1 MTTGDR
7 TEGRETAETA
17 ADDRAVPPPGT
28 SQGRR
33 LARRRLRKKQKRER
47 GVALVL
53 VLAALTILAVM
64 LTDFQDETSAELGSA
79 LSARDGLKAEY
90 AARSAISLS
99 RLLIAAEPSIRKSIA
114 PLFMLMGGP
123 PPQIPVWQFADQVL
137 GAFNDSTGMQKF
149 SSLASVNLEKGKKLG
164 MEGAGFD
171 IEIIDEDSKINLN
184 NAWRD
189 PLTQMRLV
197 GQIMGLI
204 SPLQY
209 EPLFTGRDGDGQYS
223 DRMQI
228 CGALVDWIDANQDKT
243 TCDLRSALG
252 PSTAPED
259 SFYQMLD
266 PPYYRKNGPLDSL
279 EELHMVRGVSDDF
292 WSTFI
297 EPDASNPSRRNV
309 TVWGTGKVN
318 VNTAN
323 PQTLLAAVC
332 AGAPTAKICT
342 DPLESGKFLALV
354 NMIRMFTMG
363 APVFSSANGFVN
375 TLKQQ
380 SPIGIMLKTMGFDP
394 IVFTS
399 EDQVKKAVSAESKAF
414 SLIATGRVTSGQR
427 ETRVRIHAVVDF
439 RSAPTPAQLLA
450 NQLPPGAAA
459 ALGLAGA
466 PGAAGAPATGAAGAG
481 AGLGLPGADATNALP
496 FAGFVPGQLPGNL
509 PAGATL
515 DGALSYLVPSPG
527 GRIVYF
533 RMD

>member
-1 MTTGDR
+1 MTAKDCLQGHDAGTPGDAGCAAR
-7 TEGRETAETA
+7 ATA
-17 ADDRAVPPPGT
+17 
-28 SQGRR
+28 
-33 LARRRLRKKQKRER
+33 RRLRKKRKRER

-53 VLAALTILAVM
+53 VLGALTILAVM

-99 RLLIAAEPSIRKSIA
+99 RLLIAAEPSIRKAIA
-114 PLFMLMGGP
+114 PMFMLMGGA

-137 GAFNDSTGMQKF
+137 GAFNDASGLQRF
-149 SSLASVNLEKGKKLG
+149 SALASVNMEKGKKLG

-189 PLTQMRLV
+189 PLTQTRLV

-204 SPLQY
+204 SPLQFD
-209 EPLFTGRDGDGQYS
+209 PLFSERDGDGQYS

-228 CGALVDWIDANQDKT
+228 CGAVVDWIDANQEKT
-243 TCDLRSALG
+243 TCDLRSATG

-279 EELHMVRGVSDDF
+279 EELHMVRGISDDF

-297 EPDASNPSRRNV
+297 EPDANNPSKRNV

-332 AGAPTAKICT
+332 AGAATSKVCT
-342 DPLESGKFLALV
+342 DPLEAGKFLSLV
-354 NMIRMFTMG
+354 NVIRMFTMG
-363 APVFSSANGFVN
+363 APIFSSANGFLL

-380 SPIGIMLKTMGFDP
+380 NQIGLMLKAMGFQP
-394 IVFTS
+394 IVVNS
-399 EDQVKKAVSAESKAF
+399 EDQIKKAVSAESKAF
-414 SLIATGRVTSGQR
+414 SLIATGRVKSGQR
-427 ETRVRIHAVVDF
+427 ETKVRIHAVVDF

-450 NQLPPGAAA
+450 SGLPPGAAA
-459 ALGLAGA
+459 ALGLGGA
-466 PGAAGAPATGAAGAG
+466 PGAAGSPGLGAAGVPG
-481 AGLGLPGADATNALP
+481 LGLGLPGADATNALP
-496 FAGFVPGQLPGNL
+496 FAGFVPGQM
-509 PAGATL
+509 PANMPPGATL

>member
-1 MTTGDR
+1 MTTDGHI
-7 TEGRETAETA
+7 EGQAAQPTA
-17 ADDRAVPPPGT
+17 DRAA
-28 SQGRR
+28 R
-33 LARRRLRKKQKRER
+33 LARRRLRLKKKRER
-47 GVALVL
+47 GIALVL
-53 VLAALTILAVM
+53 VLGALTILAVM

-99 RLLIAAEPSIRKSIA
+99 RLLIAAEPTIRKAIA

-137 GAFNDSTGMQKF
+137 GAFNDSSGMLKF
-149 SSLASVNLEKGKKLG
+149 SQLASVNLEKGKKLG

-171 IEIIDEDSKINLN
+171 IEIIDEDAKIDLN

-189 PLTQMRLV
+189 PLTQTRLAA
-197 GQIMGLI
+197 QIMGLI
-204 SPLQY
+204 GPIQY

-228 CGALVDWIDANQDKT
+228 CGALIDWADANQEKT

-266 PPYYRKNGPLDSL
+266 PPYFRKNAPYDSL
-279 EELHMVRGVSDDF
+279 EELHNVRGVSDDF

-297 EPDASNPSRRNV
+297 EPDSNDPTRRNV

-323 PQTLLAAVC
+323 AQTLLAAVC
-332 AGAPTAKICT
+332 AGATTAKICN
-342 DPLESGKFLALV
+342 DPLEAGKFLALV

-363 APVFSSANGFVN
+363 APVFSSSNGFVQ

-380 SPIGIMLKTMGFDP
+380 SPIGIMLKTMGFEP

-399 EDQVKKAVSAESKAF
+399 EAEVKKAVSAESKAF
-414 SLIATGRVTSGQR
+414 SIIATGRVKSGQR
-427 ETRVRIHAVVDF
+427 ETKVRIHAVVDF
-439 RSAPTPAQLLA
+439 RSAPSPAQLLA

-459 ALGLAGA
+459 ALGLPGVGGA
-466 PGAAGAPATGAAGAG
+466 GAAGAPGIGAAA
-481 AGLGLPGADATNALP
+481 APGLGLPGADATNALP
-496 FAGFVPGQLPGNL
+496 FAGFQQGQLPAGM